1 MCITHTPI
9 SPAFFYAVRGCG
21 KHHSHSIVIDTKLCF
36 KGVKFMHHAL
46 WQSVL
51 GEIELSVSHATF
63 TTWFKNTE
71 LVDQNE
77 SEVVISVPNIFAK
90 KQFEVKFNDQ
100 VKNVLAKNGVKPKQ
114 ITYTITTTGKKTRI
128 SRETTTPSQAAAD
141 NLLPTRQSVN
151 EQPTTVAGINPRYTF
166 DNFIVGSS
174 NDLAYTA
181 SQAVAANPGV
191 KYNPI
196 YLYGGVGLGKTHL
209 MQAIG
214 NEIMKSKP
222 DSRVLYISVETFVN
236 EFLDHIRFKKKGFS
250 EKYRNVDVLIV
261 DDMQFIA
268 GKEKTQEEFFHTFNH
283 LHQNNKQIII
293 SSDKPPKS
301 IPTLTERLRSR
312 FEMGMTIDV
321 QMPDFETR
329 CAILK
334 AKASLSGVELN
345 QETVEYLA
353 NNIKTNVRELEGA
366 LNQLLA
372 YAEMRGIDPDISTA
386 EGLIG
391 SVRHS
396 RPQHITSKQVIEKTA
411 KHFQLPIDDI
421 CGSKRD
427 KHIVVPRQIAMYL
440 LRSELHL
447 SFPKIAA
454 ELGRKDHTTAI
465 HSVEKIEKAIKLEF
479 FIREQV
485 SSIREKLY
493 A

>member
-1 MCITHTPI
+1 
-9 SPAFFYAVRGCG
+9 
-21 KHHSHSIVIDTKLCF
+21 
-36 KGVKFMHHAL
+36 MHHAL

-77 SEVVISVPNIFAK
+77 SGIVIAVPNIFAK

-100 VKNVLAKNGVKPKQ
+100 IKGVLAKNGITPKH
-114 ITYTITTTGKKTRI
+114 ITYTITTTGRKTRI
-128 SRETTTPSQAAAD
+128 NRETTVSQESQTPESLLSHPNESVQSTYTKNAPLVGAD
-141 NLLPTRQSVN
+141 GL
-151 EQPTTVAGINPRYTF
+151 NPRYTF

-181 SQAVAANPGV
+181 SQAVAANPGI

-214 NEIMKSKP
+214 NEIVKTQP
-222 DSRVLYISVETFVN
+222 GTRVIYISSETFVN
-236 EFLDHIRFKKKGFS
+236 EFLDYVRFKKKGFS
-250 EKYRNVDVLIV
+250 DKYRNVDVLIV

-268 GKEKTQEEFFHTFNH
+268 GKEQTQEQFFHTFNF

-329 CAILK
+329 CAILS
-334 AKASLSGVELN
+334 AKAALSGVELG
-345 QETVEYLA
+345 QDTVEYLA
-353 NNIKTNVRELEGA
+353 TNIKTNIRELEGA

-372 YAEMRGIDPDISTA
+372 YAEMRGIAPDVSTA
-386 EGLIG
+386 EGLLGNI
-391 SVRHS
+391 RHS
-396 RPQHITSKQVIEKTA
+396 RPQHITSKQIIERTA
-411 KHFQLPIDDI
+411 KHFQLKVEEV
-421 CGSKRD
+421 CSAKRD

-447 SFPKIAA
+447 SFPKIAG

-465 HSVEKIEKAIKLEF
+465 HSVEKIEKAIKLDF
-479 FIREQV
+479 LIREQV
-485 SSIREKLY
+485 ASIREKLY

>member
-1 MCITHTPI
+1 MN
-9 SPAFFYAVRGCG
+9 
-21 KHHSHSIVIDTKLCF
+21 
-36 KGVKFMHHAL
+36 AL

-63 TTWFKNTE
+63 TTWYKNTE
-71 LVDQNE
+71 LVSQSDD
-77 SEVVISVPNIFAK
+77 EVVIAVPNIFAK

-100 VKNVLAKNGVKPKQ
+100 IKKVLAHNGLTPAK
-114 ITYTITTTGKKTRI
+114 ITYTILVSGKRTRVN
-128 SRETTTPSQAAAD
+128 RETTLEATSSPAVSAPLSFSSAPLTPSPLQQG
-141 NLLPTRQSVN
+141 NL
-151 EQPTTVAGINPRYTF
+151 NPRYTF

-214 NEIMKSKP
+214 NEITKNNP
-222 DSRVLYISVETFVN
+222 TARVLYVSSETFVN
-236 EFLDHIRFKKKGFS
+236 EFLEYIRFKKKGFS
-250 EKYRNVDVLIV
+250 DKYRNVDVLIV

-268 GKEKTQEEFFHTFNH
+268 NKEKTQEEFFHTFNF

-293 SSDKPPKS
+293 SSDKPPRS

-312 FEMGMTIDV
+312 FEMGMAIDV

-329 CAILK
+329 CAILT
-334 AKASLSGVELN
+334 AKASLSGIELN
-345 QETVEYLA
+345 RETVEYLA
-353 NNIKTNVRELEGA
+353 TNIKTNVRELEGA

-372 YAEMRGIDPDISTA
+372 YAELHGIEPDITTA
-386 EGLIG
+386 EGLLG
-391 SVRHS
+391 NVRHS
-396 RPQHITSKQVIEKTA
+396 RPQHLTSKQIIDRTA
-411 KHFQLPIDDI
+411 KHFQLPVDEI
-421 CGSKRD
+421 CSQKRD
-427 KHIVVPRQIAMYL
+427 KHIVIPRQIAMYL

-447 SFPKIAA
+447 SFPKIAG

-465 HSVEKIEKAIKLEF
+465 HSVEKIEKAIKLDF
-479 FIREQV
+479 VIREQV
-485 SSIREKLY
+485 ASIREKLY

>member
-1 MCITHTPI
+1 
-9 SPAFFYAVRGCG
+9 
-21 KHHSHSIVIDTKLCF
+21 
-36 KGVKFMHHAL
+36 MHHAL

-71 LVDQNE
+71 LVDH
-77 SEVVISVPNIFAK
+77 SDSGVVIAVPNIFAK

-100 VKNVLAKNGVKPKQ
+100 IMGVLAKNGVSTKQ
-114 ITYTITTTGKKTRI
+114 ITYTINSSGKKTRI
-128 SRETTTPSQAAAD
+128 NRETTSSNDSVADSLIPSSQKA
-141 NLLPTRQSVN
+141 
-151 EQPTTVAGINPRYTF
+151 TTLTMPSTNIGGLNPRYTF

-191 KYNPI
+191 KYNPL

-214 NEIMKSKP
+214 NEIIKNQP
-222 DSRVLYISVETFVN
+222 GARVLYISVETFVN
-236 EFLDHIRFKKKGFS
+236 EFLDYIRFKKKGFS
-250 EKYRNVDVLIV
+250 DKYRNVDVLIV

-293 SSDKPPKS
+293 CSDKPPKS

-312 FEMGMTIDV
+312 FEMGMTIDI

-334 AKASLSGVELN
+334 AKASLSGVDLA

-372 YAEMRGIDPDISTA
+372 YSEMRGVVPDTSTA
-386 EGLIG
+386 EGLLG
-391 SVRHS
+391 NVRRS
-396 RPQHITSKQVIEKTA
+396 RPQHISSKQIIERTA
-411 KHFQLPIDDI
+411 KHFQLQIDEV
-421 CGSKRD
+421 CGDKRD

-447 SFPKIAA
+447 SFPKIAT

-465 HSVEKIEKAIKLEF
+465 HSVEKIEKAIKLDF
-479 FIREQV
+479 MIREQV
-485 SSIREKLY
+485 ASIREKLY
-493 A
+493 V

>member
-1 MCITHTPI
+1 
-9 SPAFFYAVRGCG
+9 
-21 KHHSHSIVIDTKLCF
+21 
-36 KGVKFMHHAL
+36 MHHAL

-51 GEIELSVSHATF
+51 GEIELTVPHATF

-71 LVDQNE
+71 LVDQNDAGI
-77 SEVVISVPNIFAK
+77 VISVSNIFAK
-90 KQFEVKFNDQ
+90 KQFEVKFDNQ
-100 VKNVLAKNGVKPKQ
+100 IKSILATQGVKPKQ
-114 ITYTITTTGKKTRI
+114 ITYIVSAPNKNTRPN
-128 SRETTTPSQAAAD
+128 RETTNNPNATITAD
-141 NLLPTRQSVN
+141 DLLPTNQKIQQSLAAAPV
-151 EQPTTVAGINPRYTF
+151 GGLNPRYTF

-214 NEIMKSKP
+214 NEIIKNDPKM
-222 DSRVLYISVETFVN
+222 RVLYISSETFVN
-236 EFLDHIRFKKKGFS
+236 EFLEHIRFKKKGFS
-250 EKYRNVDVLIV
+250 DKYRNIDVLIV

-312 FEMGMTIDV
+312 FEMGMSIDI

-329 CAILK
+329 CAILSI
-334 AKASLSGVELN
+334 KASMSGVTLSKD
-345 QETVEYLA
+345 TVEYLA
-353 NNIKTNVRELEGA
+353 TNIKTNIRELEGA
-366 LNQLLA
+366 LNRLLA
-372 YAEMRGIDPDISTA
+372 YAEMRGVEPDISTA
-386 EGLIG
+386 EGLLGNI
-391 SVRHS
+391 RHS
-396 RPQHITSKQVIEKTA
+396 RPQHLSSKQIIDRTA
-411 KHFQLPIDDI
+411 KHFQIDVTEI
-421 CGSKRD
+421 CSERRD

-447 SFPKIAA
+447 SFPKIAN

-465 HSVEKIEKAIKLEF
+465 HSIEKIEKAIKLDF
-479 FIREQV
+479 LIREQV

>member
-1 MCITHTPI
+1 M
-9 SPAFFYAVRGCG
+9 Y
-21 KHHSHSIVIDTKLCF
+21 
-36 KGVKFMHHAL
+36 HAL

-51 GEIELSVSHATF
+51 GEIELSVPHATF

-71 LVDQNE
+71 LVDKNDAGI
-77 SEVVISVPNIFAK
+77 VISVSNIFAK

-100 VKNVLAKNGVKPKQ
+100 IKTILAKQGVNPKQ
-114 ITYTITTTGKKTRI
+114 INYIVNTSNKNSR
-128 SRETTTPSQAAAD
+128 SNRETTVNTQTQTTAD
-141 NLLPTRQSVN
+141 DLLPTSQKSQQSLTANPV
-151 EQPTTVAGINPRYTF
+151 GGLNPRYTF

-181 SQAVAANPGV
+181 SRAVATNPGV

-196 YLYGGVGLGKTHL
+196 YFYGGVGLGKTHL

-214 NEIMKSKP
+214 NEIIKNDPSKRI
-222 DSRVLYISVETFVN
+222 SYITFETFTN
-236 EFLDHIRFKKKGFS
+236 EFLEHVRFKKKGFS
-250 EKYRNVDVLIV
+250 DKYRNIDVLIV

-312 FEMGMTIDV
+312 FEMGMAIDI

-329 CAILK
+329 CAILEIK
-334 AKASLSGVELN
+334 SSMSGIKLGKD
-345 QETVEYLA
+345 TIEYLA
-353 NNIKTNVRELEGA
+353 KNIKTNIRELEGA
-366 LNQLLA
+366 LNRLLA
-372 YAEMRGIDPDISTA
+372 YAEMRNVEPDISTA
-386 EGLIG
+386 EGLLGNI
-391 SVRHS
+391 RHS
-396 RPQHITSKQVIEKTA
+396 RPQHLSSKQIIDRTA
-411 KHFQLPIDDI
+411 KHFQLDVTEM
-421 CGSKRD
+421 CSVKRD

-447 SFPKIAA
+447 SFPKIAN

-465 HSVEKIEKAIKLEF
+465 HSIEKIEKAIKLDF
-479 FIREQV
+479 LIREQV

>member
-1 MCITHTPI
+1 
-9 SPAFFYAVRGCG
+9 
-21 KHHSHSIVIDTKLCF
+21 
-36 KGVKFMHHAL
+36 MHHAL

-51 GEIELSVSHATF
+51 GEIELTVSHATF

-71 LVDQNE
+71 LIDQ
-77 SEVVISVPNIFAK
+77 SDAGIVISVPNIFAK

-100 VKNVLAKNGVKPKQ
+100 IKSVLAKNGIIPKQ
-114 ITYTITTTGKKTRI
+114 INYTINTTSKHTRLN
-128 SRETTTPSQAAAD
+128 RETTIDNSPTPTAD
-141 NLLPTRQSVN
+141 DLISPATSTRQQTQN
-151 EQPTTVAGINPRYTF
+151 TTPVGGLNPRYTF

-181 SQAVAANPGV
+181 SRAVASNPGT

-214 NEIMKSKP
+214 NEIIKNDPKM
-222 DSRVLYISVETFVN
+222 RVLYISSETFVN
-236 EFLDHIRFKKKGFS
+236 EFLEYIRFKKKGFS
-250 EKYRNVDVLIV
+250 EKYRNVDVLII

-312 FEMGMTIDV
+312 FEMGMAIDI

-329 CAILK
+329 CAILNI
-334 AKASLSGVELN
+334 KASMSGVTLK
-345 QETVEYLA
+345 QDTIEYLA
-353 NNIKTNVRELEGA
+353 TNIKTNIRELEGA
-366 LNQLLA
+366 LNRLLA
-372 YAEMRGIDPDISTA
+372 YAEMRGVEPDISTA
-386 EGLIG
+386 EGLLGNI
-391 SVRHS
+391 RHS
-396 RPQHITSKQVIEKTA
+396 RPQHLSSKQIIDRTA
-411 KHFQLPIDDI
+411 KHFQLEVSEI
-421 CGSKRD
+421 CSEKRD
-427 KHIVVPRQIAMYL
+427 KYIVVPRQIAMYL

-447 SFPKIAA
+447 SFPKIAN

-465 HSVEKIEKAIKLEF
+465 HSIEKIEKAIKLDF
-479 FIREQV
+479 LIREQV